1 LKCYEQ
7 KSESKSYKDNLN
19 LLENKVECDLNF
31 RSFLEHL
38 SKSGELTRISKEV
51 STEYEMAGIIEALG
65 EKPVFFEKVKEADIP
80 VVAGLLSSKEL
91 MARALGIK
99 RDELLHKLSTAIEN
113 PVPPEVAE
121 KGECQEIVEKTV
133 DLTKLPIMRYTE
145 KDGGK
150 YIASA
155 VAIVKDPELGRN
167 MCFHRLM
174 LLSKNKFVARIVEDR
189 GTDTALKKAGGEL
202 DIAMCIGNSTAVLL
216 AAATSLPKGVDE
228 LGMANALE
236 KTQLVKCKTID
247 LEVPKDCEIVLEGRI
262 TREKASEGP
271 FLDTTGTIDKIRQQP
286 TIEIKCITHREKPIY
301 QALLPG
307 RNEHQFLMGM
317 PREPTIFNEVNK
329 VCECKDV
336 YVTPGGCSWLHA
348 VVQIKKKN
356 ADDGK
361 RAISAAFEGHKSLKH
376 CVIVDDDIDIY
387 NPHDVEWAIAT
398 RFQADKNAVIL
409 PNQRGSSLDPS
420 GDLTEG
426 KKARTCKMGLDATI
440 PFGKTDKSF
449 AKEKYKKVDLNRFL

>member
-1 LKCYEQ
+1 MRFR
-7 KSESKSYKDNLN
+7 
-19 LLENKVECDLNF
+19 NF
-31 RSFLEHL
+31 IETLD
-38 SKSGELTRISKEV
+38 KNGELTKIAKPV
-51 STEYEMAGIIEALG
+51 STEYEMAGIISTLD
-65 EKPVFFEKVKEADIP
+65 EKPVYFEKVKESSYP
-80 VVAGLLSSKEL
+80 VVAGLVSSKEL
-91 MARALGIK
+91 IAQSLGISK
-99 RDELLHKLSTAIEN
+99 DQLLPKLSAAIEH
-113 PVPPEVAE
+113 PVPSQVIK
-121 KGECQEIVEKTV
+121 KGECQEVVEGKV

-155 VAIVKDPELGRN
+155 VSIIKDPEFGTQN

-174 LLSKNKFVARIVEDR
+174 LVDKNRFVARIVENR

-202 DIAMCIGNSTAVLL
+202 DIAICIGNSTAVLL
-216 AAATSLPKGVDE
+216 SAATTMPLGVDE

-236 KTQLVKCKTID
+236 ETALVKCKTVD

-262 TREKASEGP
+262 TKEKTTEGP
-271 FLDTTGTIDKIRQQP
+271 FLDTTGTIDRIRQQP
-286 TIEIKCITHREKPIY
+286 IIEIKCVTHREKPIY
-301 QALLPG
+301 QTLLPG
-307 RNEHQFLMGM
+307 RREHQFLMGM
-317 PREPTIFNEVNK
+317 PKEPTIFNEVNK

-336 YVTPGGCSWLHA
+336 YITPGGCSWLHA

-356 ADDGK
+356 QDDGK
-361 RAISAAFEGHKSLKH
+361 KAISAAFEGHKSLKH

-398 RFQADKNAVIL
+398 RFQADKNVVIL
-409 PNQRGSSLDPS
+409 PNQPGSSLDPS

-426 KKARTCKMGLDATI
+426 KKATTCKMGLDATI

-449 AKEKYKKVDLNRFL
+449 TKEQYRKVELNKFL